1 MRFREN
7 AIGVRE
13 HVIISHECL
22 QYGGYNAAILV
33 CRVAMF
39 VMPCTDVNRL
49 PSSLMSLSL
58 DANKE
63 LLQKGDCRLL
73 PFAKRN
79 VSEKTEY
86 KNTRY
91 EARI

>member
-1 MRFREN
+1 MSRRGNFSPPD
-7 AIGVRE
+7 A
-13 HVIISHECL
+13 
-22 QYGGYNAAILV
+22 
-33 CRVAMF
+33 AMF
-39 VMPCTDVNRL
+39 VMPYTDVNRL

-79 VSEKTEY
+79 VSESTGCKNMRY
-86 KNTRY
+86 K
-91 EARI
+91 ARI